1 MKGLLNVLMFELGN
15 KLRSEYSTID
25 FAFLSNN
32 NLFTKN
38 ALCFYLHIIKYF
50 HLFSIDNQ
58 YN

>member
-1 MKGLLNVLMFELGN
+1 MFELGN

-32 NLFTKN
+32 NLLAKN